1 MIKAESICRTFRQ
14 ADSSLF
20 RALDNVSL
28 EISDGD
34 TLVIAGA
41 NGSGKSLLMR
51 IISGLEKPSSG
62 TVESSGPVGLVF
74 QDPDAQILADTPLE
88 DVLFSLS
95 SQKGLSKAQAR
106 EKALQ
111 ALEQVGIADRKD
123 SPAHLLSG
131 GEKRRLAIASVLALG
146 RKTVIFDEPYSN
158 LDYPGVKSVNAMIGK
173 LQEEGFTIVILTHEL
188 EKCLGLANRFAVLS
202 KGKLAYDGPASEA
215 LKLDLGKWGIRNPL
229 PGGDPSEL
237 VWR

>member
-111 ALEQVGIADRKD
+111 ALEQAGIADRKD

-146 RKTVIFDEPYSN
+146 RNTVIFDEPYSN

-229 PGGDPSEL
+229 PGGDPGEL

>member
-34 TLVIAGA
+34 TMVIAGA

-202 KGKLAYDGPASEA
+202 KGKLAYDGPAAQA
-215 LKLDLGKWGIRNPL
+215 LKLDLEKWGIRNPL

>member
-1 MIKAESICRTFRQ
+1 MFKYHC
-14 ADSSLF
+14 L
-20 RALDNVSL
+20 NN
-28 EISDGD
+28 
-34 TLVIAGA
+34 IA
-41 NGSGKSLLMR
+41 K
-51 IISGLEKPSSG
+51 
-62 TVESSGPVGLVF
+62 VGL
-74 QDPDAQILADTPLE
+74 D
-88 DVLFSLS
+88 
-95 SQKGLSKAQAR
+95 SKT
-106 EKALQ
+106 E
-111 ALEQVGIADRKD
+111 
-123 SPAHLLSG
+123 SPSHFLSG

-146 RKTVIFDEPYSN
+146 RRTIILDEPYSN

-202 KGKLAYDGPASEA
+202 EGKLAFDGPASEA

>member
-62 TVESSGPVGLVF
+62 TVESSGPIGLVF

>member
-1 MIKAESICRTFRQ
+1 MIKAENICRTFRQ

-95 SQKGLSKAQAR
+95 SKKGLSKAQAR

-111 ALEQVGIADRKD
+111 ALEQAGIADRKD

-202 KGKLAYDGPASEA
+202 KGKLAFDGPAAQA

>member
-1 MIKAESICRTFRQ
+1 MIKAENICRTFRQ

-34 TLVIAGA
+34 TIVIAGA
-41 NGSGKSLLMR
+41 NGSGKSLLMK

-229 PGGDPSEL
+229 PGGEPSEL